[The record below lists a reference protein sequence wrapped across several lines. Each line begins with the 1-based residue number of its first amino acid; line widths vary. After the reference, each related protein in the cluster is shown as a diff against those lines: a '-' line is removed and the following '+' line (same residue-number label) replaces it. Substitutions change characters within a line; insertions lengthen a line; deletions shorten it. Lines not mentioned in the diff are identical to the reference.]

1 MTEPASP
8 PVAFADRRVVLCVG
22 PGGVGK
28 TTTAAAL
35 ALTAARS
42 GRRVAVVTID
52 PSRRLAQAL
61 GLTTADAPDQPLV
74 PVWEGADG
82 RGGRLDALLLDT
94 KTVFDHIVQSCASSP
109 QAAAALLRNPIY
121 RATSEHLGGALE
133 YAAMARLQMLYAE
146 GTHDLI
152 VLDTPP
158 TANALEF
165 LEAPRR
171 IAELIDNP
179 AGRILLGT
187 GRLGG
192 TILGLGAAV
201 FMRALQTIGGGEFVA
216 DLGAFLREFADVV
229 AEFHR
234 RGGSFDDL
242 LKSKQTGVVLTTAAT
257 EFSVR
262 EARDFL
268 RVLVHAGLHL
278 EGVVLNRVDPE
289 LPEPPELEELSR
301 VLADSGQAGAD
312 ALAGRMLE
320 VYADA
325 RAQGDRARRA
335 RAELAE
341 AFPGLKVW
349 TAERRSPPPEGVDD
363 LVDLGDELF
372 AADLA

>member
-1 MTEPASP
+1 MAESTSTREGFDA
-8 PVAFADRRVVLCVG
+8 RRVVLCVG

-35 ALTAARS
+35 ALTAARA

-74 PVWEGADG
+74 PVWNEPSGG
-82 RGGRLDALLLDT
+82 PGRLDALLLDT
-94 KTVFDHIVQSCASSP
+94 KTVFDHIVRSCASST
-109 QAAAALLRNPIY
+109 AAAESLLANPIY

-146 GTHDLI
+146 RSHDLI

-165 LEAPRR
+165 LQAPRR

-192 TILGLGAAV
+192 TILGLGASV
-201 FMRALQTIGGGEFVA
+201 FMRALQTIGGGQFVS

-229 AEFHR
+229 SEFHR

-242 LKSKQTGVVLTTAAT
+242 LRTHETGVVLTTAAT

-268 RVLVHAGLHL
+268 RVLVDAGLHL

-289 LPEPPELEELSR
+289 L
-301 VLADSGQAGAD
+301 VLAPTAGELRQALGDRCDA
-312 ALAGRMLE
+312 ALAERILE
-320 VYADA
+320 VYEDA
-325 RAQGDRARRA
+325 RAQGARARRA
-335 RAELAE
+335 RAELDV
-341 AFPGLKVW
+341 AFPGLRVW
-349 TAERRSPPPEGVDD
+349 TAARRSPPPEGVDD
-363 LVDLGDELF
+363 LVDLGDEMF
-372 AADLA
+372 NGA